1 MHCAD
6 GGEVAGLRVVHS
18 LVGYFIVGSF
28 GVLSLWG
35 LVTWII
41 RRGPGRAFWWLVAAV
56 QVALIAQL
64 LGGTILLVLGGR
76 RPILH
81 YAYGILFP
89 VMILVGAHWV
99 GREVVPE
106 RPWAAFAVASFIGFG
121 LTLRALTTGLGIG

>member
-1 MHCAD
+1 VRRA
-6 GGEVAGLRVVHS
+6 GAEEVPGLRAVHS
-18 LVGYFIVGSF
+18 IVGLFIVGAF
-28 GVLSLWG
+28 GLLSLWG

-56 QVALIAQL
+56 QVGLIGQL
-64 LGGTILLVLGGR
+64 MAGVVLLVLGGR

-89 VMILVGAHWV
+89 VMVLLGAHWV
-99 GREVVPE
+99 AREIVPE

-121 LTLRALTTGLGIG
+121 LTLRALTTGFGIG

>member
-1 MHCAD
+1 
-6 GGEVAGLRVVHS
+6 VASLRLIHS

-41 RRGPGRAFWWLVAAV
+41 RRGPGRAFWWLVAAL

-64 LGGTILLVLGGR
+64 LGGSILLVMGGR

-89 VMILVGAHWV
+89 AMILIGAHWLA
-99 GREVVPE
+99 REVVPE
-106 RPWAAFAVASFIGFG
+106 RPWVAFAVASFIGFG